1 MEELGRD
8 LVARMLSKGEIGAG
22 PTEQPHAML
31 PVVDHVVQMLK
42 TSMPRDVALSVE
54 AGAASAD
61 MAVRMTPIELQQV
74 VLQVVLNAREAL
86 GTQPGVVAITI
97 DQCCSEGLACE
108 RCDRAICGSHVR
120 LQVRDHGTGMDAD
133 TLARAFEP
141 FFTTKTARRHA
152 GLGLN
157 IVRALTDKAGG
168 QVRLHS
174 TPERGTICEILLPHA
189 AAACT
194 ESANIA
200 PVQDTEPVDVPAA
213 LDTRS
218 RRVWLV
224 TTSLPTELYLTDQLQ
239 SHGLEVRRFG
249 DATPCL
255 DALRAQP
262 DALDVLLIDDGLPQV
277 AAPALIRSARALRP
291 DLLCVLCTAPDQPG
305 GHANEARE
313 AGARV
318 VLPKPFV
325 LLDLLQA
332 VLARHDD
339 PAPATPIKG
348 GTGGPEST
356 G

>member
-31 PVVDHVVQMLK
+31 PVVDHVVQML
-42 TSMPRDVALSVE
+42 TPTMPRDVALRVE

-61 MAVRMTPIELQQV
+61 MAVRMTPIEMQQV
-74 VLQVVLNAREAL
+74 VLQVVLNAREAQ
-86 GTQPGVVAITI
+86 GEQPGVVAITI

-157 IVRALTDKAGG
+157 IVQALTDKAGG

-174 TPERGTICEILLPHA
+174 TPERGTVCEILLPHA
-189 AAACT
+189 VAARA
-194 ESANIA
+194 
-200 PVQDTEPVDVPAA
+200 EPVDIAPGPGTDPVDAPAA
-213 LDTRS
+213 LCTRG

-224 TTSLPTELYLTDQLQ
+224 TANLPTGLYLADQLQ
-239 SHGLEVRRFG
+239 SHGLEVRRFS
-249 DATPCL
+249 DAAPCL
-255 DALRAQP
+255 EALRAQP
-262 DALDVLLIDDGLPQV
+262 DALDVLLIDNDLPQM
-277 AAPALIRSARALRP
+277 AAPALIRRARALRP
-291 DLLCVLCTAPDQPG
+291 DLLCVLCTAPDQSS
-305 GHANEARE
+305 GHASEARE
-313 AGARV
+313 AGAQV

-325 LLDLLQA
+325 LLDLLRA

-339 PAPATPIKG
+339 QGPSTPVEASVRR
-348 GTGGPEST
+348 PEST